1 MFVLIDIV
9 SAPAINHYA
18 DAGEAKPNTKV
29 VIYSDIQMFI
39 CMLWIIIKHIR
50 IQIYR
55 YSDISIRSEKDSYA
69 KTLIYK

>member
-39 CMLWIIIKHIR
+39 CMLWIIIEHIEL
-50 IQIYR
+50 QIYR
-55 YSDISIRSEKDSYA
+55 YSDISIRSEKDSYT
-69 KTLIYK
+69 KVSIFK